1 MQTFPF
7 LRAYTCTP
15 ASRQMAHN
23 LNCALV
29 RRTILTLLHVHC
41 LLLSPTSNN
50 TQPGKKC
57 PATDFFPRCCMQGQH
72 FQRDTHTAGFLP
84 FHCSNSARPREA
96 SASAFSPACL
106 LPLSFSLFLAPS
118 RSFSVFLSPFR
129 SFSLLFAPSSF
140 PSLIPP
146 LSRHFLP
153 PSLSP
158 SSKSVFGCGFN
169 SSEGE
174 AIQPTSPL
182 LTS

>member
-7 LRAYTCTP
+7 LRAYTCSP

-23 LNCALV
+23 LNCAHV

-72 FQRDTHTAGFLP
+72 FLRHTHSAGFLP
-84 FHCSNSARPREA
+84 FSLQQFRSAPYA

-106 LPLSFSLFLAPS
+106 LPLSL
-118 RSFSVFLSPFR
+118 
-129 SFSLLFAPSSF
+129 
-140 PSLIPP
+140 
-146 LSRHFLP
+146 
-153 PSLSP
+153 SLSP
-158 SSKSVFGCGFN
+158 YLLLPLFLSLTRSVSLFEEVDQQNWN
-169 SSEGE
+169 SNNWILPSNNE
-174 AIQPTSPL
+174 S
-182 LTS
+182 

>member
-106 LPLSFSLFLAPS
+106 LPLSFSLLLAHS
-118 RSFSVFLSPFR
+118 RSFSLLFAPSR

-146 LSRHFLP
+146 LSSHFLP
-153 PSLSP
+153 PSLSKFQI
-158 SSKSVFGCGFN
+158 SIWLWFQFKRRRSN
-169 SSEGE
+169 SANVSF
-174 AIQPTSPL
+174 AH
-182 LTS
+182 

>member
-15 ASRQMAHN
+15 ASRQLAHN

-29 RRTILTLLHVHC
+29 RRTISTLLHVHC

-106 LPLSFSLFLAPS
+106 LPLSFSLLLAP
-118 RSFSVFLSPFR
+118 FR
-129 SFSLLFAPSSF
+129 YFSLFLPSNF

-146 LSRHFLP
+146 LSSHFLP
-153 PSLSP
+153 PSLSKFQI
-158 SSKSVFGCGFN
+158 SIWLWFQFKRRRSN
-169 SSEGE
+169 SANVSF
-174 AIQPTSPL
+174 AH
-182 LTS
+182 

>member
-1 MQTFPF
+1 
-7 LRAYTCTP
+7 
-15 ASRQMAHN
+15 MAHN

-106 LPLSFSLFLAPS
+106 LPLSFSLLCAPS
-118 RSFSVFLSPFR
+118 RSFSLLLAHSRSFSLLFAPSR